1 MLLKNYSPNVTNYF
15 CHIFKKGKY
24 SNKLIQNWCKMT
36 ENHNHPSLAI
46 KFWKIIT
53 ASSKSICSKMWCRKF
68 FAETKSFYYQR
79 QQLVVKIDGN
89 KPCR

>member
-36 ENHNHPSLAI
+36 ENHKKTRL
-46 KFWKIIT
+46 II
-53 ASSKSICSKMWCRKF
+53 
-68 FAETKSFYYQR
+68 
-79 QQLVVKIDGN
+79 LV
-89 KPCR
+89 